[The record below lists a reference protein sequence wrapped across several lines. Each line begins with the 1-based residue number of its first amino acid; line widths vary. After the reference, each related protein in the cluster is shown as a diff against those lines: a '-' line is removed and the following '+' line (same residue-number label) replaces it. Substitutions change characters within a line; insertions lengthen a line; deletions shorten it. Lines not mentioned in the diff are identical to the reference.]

1 MYIAVASS
9 GQTEIASVTVG
20 PLVGSAAGFRSASG
34 RLNHSVY
41 GSGCITPVTQHFHRL
56 NRFMAFRLSL
66 PQRLSFVAF
75 SSLVPLT
82 TLVDLTLTIQSAQ
95 ALSSQALSSN
105 ALSPS
110 SRVISQSNPKA
121 DAPVPIAPEV
131 PLKDEVRSPL
141 QDRIDRLRRDTQRP
155 VAPVQGAPLPT
166 PIAPLPDYR
175 RSGLPSTNVPSP
187 PRAVRRDQRYRLGPG
202 DQVSIIV
209 QRFSDLNVQGQVS
222 PEGTLALPLVGTLSV
237 QGLTVP
243 EAQEL
248 VRRSYDRFVV
258 NPIVAMTLVAQ
269 RPVQVT
275 VIGKVVRPGFY
286 PLQSARVADA
296 LLVAGG
302 SLPGGDLRSV
312 QVRHTMPNGSTQV
325 EVVDLYSPLALG
337 APMPT
342 LRLEDG
348 DTLYVPELRDTTNY
362 DSALIAKTTLL
373 TLRPVQVTVIGQVGR
388 PGFYG
393 LNTGRVT
400 EGLQVAGGVLA
411 GADLRQVTIRRR
423 ALDGSLLD
431 QVVDLYG
438 PLTQGSG
445 LPTLQLEDNDTIVV
459 PELTDLKDYDQ
470 TLVAKS
476 AIAKPTITVRII
488 SYATGT
494 TGVLTLPSSS
504 GFRDA
509 LNGLPLNNA
518 DFKKVALVRYDPKT
532 GKALTRTFDA
542 RHVLIGYEGQNVP
555 LMDNDVVV
563 VGRNLVTKITNV
575 LGTFTQ
581 PFRDVIG
588 FFSFFDSLRT
598 TASNLFK
605 PLN

>member
-1 MYIAVASS
+1 
-9 GQTEIASVTVG
+9 
-20 PLVGSAAGFRSASG
+20 
-34 RLNHSVY
+34 
-41 GSGCITPVTQHFHRL
+41 
-56 NRFMAFRLSL
+56 MAFRLSL

-82 TLVDLTLTIQSAQ
+82 MLADLTLAIDSAQ
-95 ALSSQALSSN
+95 ALSPK

-110 SRVISQSNPKA
+110 IRVISQVDPKA

-141 QDRIDRLRRDTQRP
+141 QDRIDRLRRETQRP
-155 VAPVQGAPLPT
+155 GSPVQARPVQAA

-187 PRAVRRDQRYRLGPG
+187 PQRAVRRDQRYRLGPG

-348 DTLYVPELRDTTNY
+348 DTLYIPELRDTTNY

-388 PGFYG
+388 PGFYA

-431 QVVDLYG
+431 QVVDLYS

-494 TGVLTLPSSS
+494 TGVLSLPSSS

-563 VGRNLVTKITNV
+563 IGRNLVSKITNV

-598 TASNLFK
+598 TSSNLFK
-605 PLN
+605 PLK

>member
-1 MYIAVASS
+1 
-9 GQTEIASVTVG
+9 
-20 PLVGSAAGFRSASG
+20 
-34 RLNHSVY
+34 
-41 GSGCITPVTQHFHRL
+41 
-56 NRFMAFRLSL
+56 MAFRLLL
-66 PQRLSFVAF
+66 PQRLTFVAF
-75 SSLVPLT
+75 SSLVPLAN
-82 TLVDLTLTIQSAQ
+82 LAVTIQSAQ
-95 ALSSQALSSN
+95 ALSSLAPLVSQAGPTL
-105 ALSPS
+105 
-110 SRVISQSNPKA
+110 

-141 QDRIDRLRRDTQRP
+141 QDRIDKLRRETQRP
-155 VAPVQGAPLPT
+155 AGEPVPVSPVLRPPMAPV
-166 PIAPLPDYR
+166 PDYR
-175 RSGLPSTNVPSP
+175 RSGLPATPAAP
-187 PRAVRRDQRYRLGPG
+187 LRAVSRDQRYRLGPG
-202 DQVSIIV
+202 DQISIIV
-209 QRFSDLNVQGQVS
+209 QRFADLNVQGQVS

-258 NPIVAMTLVAQ
+258 NPIVSMTLVAQ
-269 RPVQVT
+269 RQVQVT

-325 EVVDLYSPLALG
+325 EIVDLYSPLALG
-337 APMPT
+337 SAMPS

-348 DTLYVPELRDTTNY
+348 DTLFVPELRDPTNY
-362 DSALIAKTTLL
+362 DSSLVAKSTLL
-373 TLRPVQVTVIGQVGR
+373 TLRPVQVTVIGEVGR
-388 PGFYG
+388 PGFYA

-400 EGLQVAGGVLA
+400 EGLQVAGGSLA
-411 GADLRQVTIRRR
+411 SADLRRVTIRRR

-431 QVVDLYG
+431 QVVDLYS

-445 LPTLQLEDNDTIVV
+445 LPTLQLEDNDTIVI
-459 PELTDLKDYDQ
+459 PELTDVKEYDQ

-518 DFKKVALVRYDPKT
+518 DFKKVALVRYDPRT
-532 GKALTRTFDA
+532 DKAITRTFDA

-575 LGTFTQ
+575 LNTFTQ

-598 TASNLFK
+598 TSSNLFK
-605 PLN
+605 PLR

>member
-1 MYIAVASS
+1 
-9 GQTEIASVTVG
+9 
-20 PLVGSAAGFRSASG
+20 
-34 RLNHSVY
+34 
-41 GSGCITPVTQHFHRL
+41 
-56 NRFMAFRLSL
+56 MAFRLSL

-95 ALSSQALSSN
+95 ALSSKALP
-105 ALSPS
+105 PS
-110 SRVISQSNPKA
+110 VRLISQVNPTA

-155 VAPVQGAPLPT
+155 GSPVQARPVQAAPV
-166 PIAPLPDYR
+166 APLPDYR
-175 RSGLPSTNVPSP
+175 RSGLPSTNAPARSIS
-187 PRAVRRDQRYRLGPG
+187 RDQRYRLGPG
-202 DQVSIIV
+202 DQISIIV

-312 QVRHTMPNGSTQV
+312 QVRHTMPNGATQV
-325 EVVDLYSPLALG
+325 ETVDLYSPLALG
-337 APMPT
+337 AAMPT

-373 TLRPVQVTVIGQVGR
+373 TLRPVQVTVMGQVGR
-388 PGFYG
+388 PGFYA

-400 EGLQVAGGVLA
+400 EGLQVAGGSLA
-411 GADLRQVTIRRR
+411 GADLRKVTIRRR
-423 ALDGSLLD
+423 ALDGSLID
-431 QVVDLYG
+431 QTVDLYG
-438 PLTQGSG
+438 PLTQGTG

-494 TGVLTLPSSS
+494 TGVLNLPSSS

-542 RHVLIGYEGQNVP
+542 RHVLIGYADQNVP

-563 VGRNLVTKITNV
+563 IGRNLVSKITNV

-588 FFSFFDSLRT
+588 FFSFFDSLRS

-605 PLN
+605 PLK

>member
-1 MYIAVASS
+1 MQRWFAQ
-9 GQTEIASVTVG
+9 GQTKIASVTVG
-20 PLVGSAAGFRSASG
+20 PSG
-34 RLNHSVY
+34 LESVLWLDLRLADRWNHSGY
-41 GSGCITPVTQHFHRL
+41 GSGCIIPVTQHFHRL

-75 SSLVPLT
+75 SSLVPLAM
-82 TLVDLTLTIQSAQ
+82 VADLTLTIQSAQ
-95 ALSSQALSSN
+95 ARSASIRLVGQA
-105 ALSPS
+105 
-110 SRVISQSNPKA
+110 VPKA
-121 DAPVPIAPEV
+121 DPKADGPVPIAPEV
-131 PLKDEVRSPL
+131 PLGAEVRSPL
-141 QDRIDRLRRDTQRP
+141 QDRIDRIRRDAQQA
-155 VAPVQGAPLPT
+155 APVQRQPT
-166 PIAPLPDYR
+166 VPVPDYR
-175 RSGLPSTNVPSP
+175 RSGLPSSNGFSPAPVVPS
-187 PRAVRRDQRYRLGPG
+187 RSISRDQRYRLGPG
-202 DQVSIIV
+202 DQISIIV
-209 QRFSDLNVQGQVS
+209 QRFADLNVQGQVS

-312 QVRHTMPNGSTQV
+312 QVRHTMPNGTTQV
-325 EVVDLYSPLALG
+325 EIVDLYSPLALG
-337 APMPT
+337 AAMPT

-348 DTLYVPELRDTTNY
+348 DTLFVPELRDPTNY
-362 DSALIAKTTLL
+362 DSSLVAKSTLL

-388 PGFYG
+388 PGFYA

-400 EGLQVAGGVLA
+400 EGLQVAGGSLA
-411 GADLRQVTIRRR
+411 GADLRRVTIRRR

-431 QVVDLYG
+431 QVVDLYS

-459 PELTDLKDYDQ
+459 PELADLKDYDQ

-518 DFKKVALVRYDPKT
+518 DFKKVALVRYDPRT
-532 GKALTRTFDA
+532 DKATTRTFDS
-542 RHVLIGYEGQNVP
+542 RNVLIGYEGQNVP
-555 LMDNDVVV
+555 LMDNDVVI

-605 PLN
+605 PLP

>member
-1 MYIAVASS
+1 
-9 GQTEIASVTVG
+9 
-20 PLVGSAAGFRSASG
+20 
-34 RLNHSVY
+34 
-41 GSGCITPVTQHFHRL
+41 
-56 NRFMAFRLSL
+56 MAFRLSL

-82 TLVDLTLTIQSAQ
+82 MLADLTLTIQSAQ
-95 ALSSQALSSN
+95 AQSAQAL
-105 ALSPS
+105 PS
-110 SRVISQSNPKA
+110 SIRVVSQVDPKA

-141 QDRIDRLRRDTQRP
+141 QDRIDKLRRETQRP
-155 VAPVQGAPLPT
+155 AAPGSMAPVSPPPTAPV
-166 PIAPLPDYR
+166 PDYR
-175 RSGLPSTNVPSP
+175 RSGLPSTNAVPSM
-187 PRAVRRDQRYRLGPG
+187 RATSRDQRYRLGPG
-202 DQVSIIV
+202 DQISISV
-209 QRFSDLNVQGQVS
+209 QRFADLNVQGQVS
-222 PEGTLALPLVGTLSV
+222 PEGTLSLPLVGTLNV

-258 NPIVAMTLVAQ
+258 NPIVSMTLVAQ

-325 EVVDLYSPLALG
+325 EIVDLYSPLALG
-337 APMPT
+337 AAMPT

-348 DTLYVPELRDTTNY
+348 DTLFVPELRDPTNY
-362 DSALIAKTTLL
+362 DSSLVAKSTLL
-373 TLRPVQVTVIGQVGR
+373 TLRPVQVTVIGQVAR
-388 PGFYG
+388 PGFYA

-400 EGLQVAGGVLA
+400 EGLQVAGGSLA
-411 GADLRQVTIRRR
+411 DADLRKVTIRRR

-431 QVVDLYG
+431 QTVDLYA

-445 LPTLQLEDNDTIVV
+445 LPTLQLEDNDTIVI

-494 TGVLTLPSSS
+494 TGVLNLPSSS

-509 LNGLPLNNA
+509 LNGLPLNSA
-518 DFKKVALVRYDPKT
+518 DFKKVALVRYDARS
-532 GKALTRTFDA
+532 GKATTRTFDS

-555 LMDNDVVV
+555 LMDNDVVI

-575 LGTFTQ
+575 LSTFTQ

-598 TASNLFK
+598 TSSNLFK
-605 PLN
+605 PLK